1 MLVGENIFEHTD
13 EDWKDY
19 TDDIQVSKNNFVY
32 NTSVVASEA
41 GNPFFANDSNS
52 VAIGSEVIALTT
64 SAMEV
69 STGQFGQYP
78 LYAFCTDGVF
88 AISIGSDGT
97 MQTCVPYS
105 YDLLSR
111 KESVSTI
118 DRTVVFL
125 TSQGVVQIA
134 GGRSLLLNANPAAS
148 TGFVNDVQPDVVRAM
163 LCAQADG
170 ALPPDLGSLT
180 DYLTT
185 GGQTVYDYAH
195 GRMVLFNP
203 AYAYCYL
210 YSFGENS
217 WTIVMRQYTH
227 ALNGYDNCL
236 LVNKR
241 EVSETETSEDGTST
255 TVTNTYWDVWDYSQN
270 NFVEAVSGYVMT
282 RPMKLDYPDVLKTVQ
297 TVIQRGM
304 FCKERLTRRSTAA
317 ATT

>member
-1 MLVGENIFEHTD
+1 
-13 EDWKDY
+13 
-19 TDDIQVSKNNFVY
+19 
-32 NTSVVASEA
+32 
-41 GNPFFANDSNS
+41 
-52 VAIGSEVIALTT
+52 
-64 SAMEV
+64 
-69 STGQFGQYP
+69 
-78 LYAFCTDGVF
+78 
-88 AISIGSDGT
+88 

-134 GGRSLLLNANPAAS
+134 GGRSLLLAANPAAS

-241 EVSETETSEDGTST
+241 EVAEKETGEDGTEKA
-255 TVTNTYWDVWDYSQN
+255 VTNTYWDVWDYSQN

-304 FCKERLTRRSTAA
+304 FCKGKIDQALYGSRDNVNWERIAYSQSEFLRGVRGTGYKYYMIVASFRDFTQRENLVGASVEFVKRETDLMR
-317 ATT
+317 